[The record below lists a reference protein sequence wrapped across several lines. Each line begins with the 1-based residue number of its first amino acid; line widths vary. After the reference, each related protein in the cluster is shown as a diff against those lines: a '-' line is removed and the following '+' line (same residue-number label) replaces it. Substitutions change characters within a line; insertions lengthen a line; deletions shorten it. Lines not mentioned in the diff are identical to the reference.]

1 MKIEIADM
9 KIARVIMKNN
19 QGSVSKAQKWEC
31 IKSTIVIKQKHPA
44 RATTEDVQIFLFH
57 VPHTGRYL
65 FTHFERL
72 LNIKSNYEHGL
83 QVFSSRMNLRN
94 LRSVRVA

>member
-1 MKIEIADM
+1 MKIENADM

-19 QGSVSKAQKWEC
+19 QGPVSKAQKWEC
-31 IKSTIVIKQKHPA
+31 IKSTIIIKQKHLA

-57 VPHTGRYL
+57 VAHTGRYL

-72 LNIKSNYEHGL
+72 LNIKSNYGL
-83 QVFSSRMNLRN
+83 QVFSARMNLRN